1 MTNPWITDGPNASE
15 AHLWATSLGQKWVD
29 HQQALDRLFAEV
41 TNVLLSAAAPQAGQH
56 VLDLGCGAGATTLAL
71 APRVGPE
78 GAATGLDISPP
89 LLRLARQRAAA
100 AGHKNLDFLEADA
113 QVHPFRQ
120 PAFDLLVSR
129 FGSMFFSD
137 PVAAFANL
145 RTALRPGSRVH
156 LAAWAP
162 LADNPWFAI
171 PRGAAIARLG
181 PGPKAPP
188 NEPGPFAFA
197 DRNYAVGLLKDAG
210 LADVETTAVPVTLV
224 PPDTLDEAAGLS
236 VQVGPAARLIATLIA
251 TKNGTAADAA
261 AIAQAVAAALA
272 SYQTAD
278 GVRVPAVI
286 NLFSAR
292 CP

>member
-1 MTNPWITDGPNASE
+1 MTNTRITDGPNASE
-15 AHLWATSLGQKWVD
+15 AQLWSTGLGQQWVD

-41 TNVLLSAAAPQAGQH
+41 TDVLLSAAAPQAGQH

-71 APRVGPE
+71 APCVGPE
-78 GAATGLDISPP
+78 GAATGLDISPL

-100 AGHKNLDFLEADA
+100 GGHRNLNFLEADA
-113 QVHPFRQ
+113 QAHPFRQ
-120 PAFDLLVSR
+120 PPFDLLVSR

-137 PVAAFANL
+137 PIAAFANL

-162 LADNPWFAI
+162 LAENPWFAI
-171 PRGAAIARLG
+171 PRAAAVARLG
-181 PGPKAPP
+181 AGPKAPA

-197 DRNYAVGLLKDAG
+197 DRDYAVGLLKDAG
-210 LADVETTAVPVTLV
+210 LADVEATAVPVTLV

-236 VQVGPAARLIATLIA
+236 VQIGPATRLVLA
-251 TKNGTAADAA
+251 KNGTAADVA
-261 AIAQAVAAALA
+261 AIAQSVAAALA